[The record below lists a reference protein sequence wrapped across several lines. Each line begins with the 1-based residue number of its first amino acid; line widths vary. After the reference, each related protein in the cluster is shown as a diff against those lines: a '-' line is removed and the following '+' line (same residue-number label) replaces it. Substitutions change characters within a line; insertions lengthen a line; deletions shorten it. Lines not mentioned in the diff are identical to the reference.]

1 MPVTILVIEDS
12 RLWRVAIEKM
22 LVKAGHRVIAVGDG
36 QEGLRRAQEDRPDL
50 ILLDMMLPGLEGTGV
65 LGQLKQEPTTKSI
78 PVMVLSGLSQ
88 KNENKLRVAGAAAY
102 IEKSTLNLSAEK
114 CTLVESVQNLIAEAI
129 VGTEL
134 SGSG

>member
-65 LGQLKQEPTTKSI
+65 LGQLKQEADYQIDPSDGSVRAVAKEREQAEGGGRRSLHRE
-78 PVMVLSGLSQ
+78 VNSELERGEMHLS
-88 KNENKLRVAGAAAY
+88 
-102 IEKSTLNLSAEK
+102 
-114 CTLVESVQNLIAEAI
+114 
-129 VGTEL
+129 
-134 SGSG
+134 